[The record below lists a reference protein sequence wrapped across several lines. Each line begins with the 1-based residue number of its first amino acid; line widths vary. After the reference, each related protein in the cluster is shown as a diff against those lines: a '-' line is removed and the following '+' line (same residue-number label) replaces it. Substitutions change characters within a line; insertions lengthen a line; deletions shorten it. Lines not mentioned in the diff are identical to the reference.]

1 VNLLSHRAARSFPD
15 RGKFALE
22 GNRPGFAGVLNG
34 YNPGMTLV
42 SERHPLRALG
52 LFAAAVLVTAV
63 VGSLFSVS
71 AGSTYMALEQPSW
84 APPSWLFG
92 PVWTLLYVMI
102 AFAGWLAWRAGA
114 TRRELTLFGV
124 QLVLNAAWTPL
135 FFGLGWFWVAFAEIL
150 VLWLAIVAVI
160 VVFTRRSKAAGLL
173 LVPYL
178 GWVSFAAALNL
189 SIAVLN

>member
-1 VNLLSHRAARSFPD
+1 
-15 RGKFALE
+15 
-22 GNRPGFAGVLNG
+22 
-34 YNPGMTLV
+34 MTLV

-160 VVFTRRSKAAGLL
+160 VAFAKRSKAAGLL

>member
-1 VNLLSHRAARSFPD
+1 
-15 RGKFALE
+15 
-22 GNRPGFAGVLNG
+22 
-34 YNPGMTLV
+34 MTLV
-42 SERHPLRALG
+42 SERHPVRALG
-52 LFAAAVLVTAV
+52 LFAGAVLVTAV

-92 PVWTLLYVMI
+92 PVWTTLYVMI
-102 AFAGWLAWRAGA
+102 AVAGWLAWRAGA
-114 TRRELTLFGV
+114 TRNELALFGV

-160 VVFTRRSKAAGLL
+160 VAFWRRSRAAGLL

-178 GWVSFAAALNL
+178 AWVSFAAALNV

>member
-1 VNLLSHRAARSFPD
+1 
-15 RGKFALE
+15 
-22 GNRPGFAGVLNG
+22 
-34 YNPGMTLV
+34 MTLV
-42 SERHPLRALG
+42 SERHPVRALG
-52 LFAAAVLVTAV
+52 LIAGAVLVTAV

-84 APPSWLFG
+84 APPAWLFG
-92 PVWTLLYVMI
+92 PVWTTLYVMI
-102 AFAGWLAWRAGA
+102 AVAGWLAWRAGA
-114 TRRELTLFGV
+114 TRNELTLFGV

-160 VVFTRRSKAAGLL
+160 VAFWRRSRAAGAL

-178 GWVSFAAALNL
+178 AWVSFAAALNV

>member
-1 VNLLSHRAARSFPD
+1 
-15 RGKFALE
+15 
-22 GNRPGFAGVLNG
+22 
-34 YNPGMTLV
+34 MTLV
-42 SERHPLRALG
+42 SHRHPVRALG

-71 AGSTYMALEQPSW
+71 AASTYLELEQPSW
-84 APPSWLFG
+84 APPAWLFG
-92 PVWTLLYVMI
+92 PVWTALYVMI
-102 AFAGWLAWRAGA
+102 AAAGWLAWRAGA
-114 TRRELTLFGV
+114 TRGELTLFGA

-135 FFGLGWFWVAFAEIL
+135 FFGLGWFWVAFAEIV

-160 VVFTRRSKAAGLL
+160 VVFSRRSRVAGLL

-189 SIAVLN
+189 SIALLN